1 MAYLFPFKYDAREH
15 KNFVWP
21 KRHGVVGS
29 KDRHY
34 ATKGKEPVPAHT
46 LSKEQ
51 EALLRLG
58 LGTLSMDFKVRACSA
73 AMEFQRSD

>member
-1 MAYLFPFKYDAREH
+1 MAYLFPFKYDAQEH

-21 KRHGVVGS
+21 KRHPVVGS

-34 ATKGKEPVPAHT
+34 ATRGREPVPAHT
-46 LSKEQ
+46 LSREQ

-58 LGTLSMDFKVRACSA
+58 LGTLSMDFKVGSRSV
-73 AMEFQRSD
+73 AMRTLRSD